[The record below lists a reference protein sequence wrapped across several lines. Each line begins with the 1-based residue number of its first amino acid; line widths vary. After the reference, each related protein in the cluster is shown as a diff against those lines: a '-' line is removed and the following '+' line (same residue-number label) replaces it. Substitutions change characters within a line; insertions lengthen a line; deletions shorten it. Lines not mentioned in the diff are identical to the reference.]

1 MMKPKTVDRIATG
14 VIVTF
19 ALAIV
24 AILAGLLGFIIF
36 RGIGHISWDFLTS
49 KPQNLR
55 AGGGIGPQ
63 LFNSIYLLVL
73 TLIIT
78 IPLGWGAGIY
88 MAEYAKPGR
97 ITNIIRLVVEVLSSF
112 PSIVIGL
119 FGLLVL
125 VNTFGFGFSLLSGA
139 LALAVF
145 NLPLMVRTTEQAFR
159 SVPKAQKEAGLA
171 LGLSKWKIITSILLP
186 VALPAMITGT
196 ILAAGRIFGE
206 AAALMFTAGMSSPP
220 LDFTDWNPFSERSPL
235 NPMRPA
241 ETLAVHI
248 WKVNSEQLKPDAAE
262 IAAGASAVLVIMVL
276 LFNLFARWLGRFVY
290 RRMTAAKRMN

>member
-1 MMKPKTVDRIATG
+1 MKPKTADKLATG
-14 VIVTF
+14 IIIAF
-19 ALAIV
+19 AVFII
-24 AILAGLLGFIIF
+24 AILVGLIGYIIL
-36 RGIGHISWDFLTS
+36 RGVSHISWDFLTS
-49 KPQNLR
+49 RPQNLR
-55 AGGGIGPQ
+55 GGGGIGPQ
-63 LFNSIYLLVL
+63 LFNSVFLLIL

-88 MAEYAKPGR
+88 MAEYAKPGK
-97 ITNIIRLVVEVLSSF
+97 ITNFIRLVVEVLSSF

-119 FGLLVL
+119 FGLLLL

-159 SVPKAQKEAGLA
+159 SVPTAQKEAGLA

-186 VALPAMITGT
+186 VALPSMITGT

-206 AAALMFTAGMSSPP
+206 AAALMYTAGMSSPP

-248 WKVNSEQLKPDAAE
+248 WKVNSEQLAPDALE
-262 IAAGASAVLVIMVL
+262 IAAGASAVLVILVL
-276 LFNLFARWLGRFVY
+276 IFNLLARWLGRVVY
-290 RRMTAAKRMN
+290 RKLTAAKRMN

>member
-1 MMKPKTVDRIATG
+1 M
-14 VIVTF
+14 
-19 ALAIV
+19 
-24 AILAGLLGFIIF
+24 
-36 RGIGHISWDFLTS
+36 
-49 KPQNLR
+49 
-55 AGGGIGPQ
+55 
-63 LFNSIYLLVL
+63 

-88 MAEYAKPGR
+88 MAEYAKPGK
-97 ITNIIRLVVEVLSSF
+97 ITNFIRLVVEVLSSF

-119 FGLLVL
+119 FGLLLL

-159 SVPKAQKEAGLA
+159 SVPTAQKEAGLA

-186 VALPAMITGT
+186 VALPSMITGT

-206 AAALMFTAGMSSPP
+206 AAALMYTAGMSSPP

-248 WKVNSEQLKPDAAE
+248 WKVNSEQLAPDALE
-262 IAAGASAVLVIMVL
+262 IAAGASAVLVILVL
-276 LFNLFARWLGRFVY
+276 IFNLLARWLGRVVY
-290 RRMTAAKRMN
+290 RKLTAAKRMN